1 MSIIT
6 NIRKRGLKDILNPKR
21 WILYIRGL
29 RRGSSGTTL
38 QISKTDS
45 LTISNEELQSFIEQ
59 VIYRQSFTECKR
71 CLKEGACTHCG
82 CKSPE
87 LFYDKEMVCSG
98 GNWNE
103 MLPPKDWNEFKSDN
117 GIEIT
122 SKKR

>member
-45 LTISNEELQSFIEQ
+45 LTLSNEELQSFIEQ

-71 CLKEGACTHCG
+71 CLKEGACIHCG

-103 MLPPKDWNEFKSDN
+103 MLLPKDWNEFKSDN
-117 GIEIT
+117 EIEIT